1 MPTTRAKQTTVTAK
15 ILISYDE
22 YTHLKEIEARTPFQ
36 NFKVA
41 TSSFIRY
48 LNCFKNGE

>member
-1 MPTTRAKQTTVTAK
+1 MPTTSAKQTTVNAK
-15 ILISYDE
+15 ILISFDE

-36 NFKVA
+36 NLKVA
-41 TSSFIRY
+41 FISY